1 MNEWTGVFLA
11 VMALSL
17 AIMAAIQ
24 IGLIIVGLRV
34 AKEVS
39 AATAKFHTEIQ
50 PLIAKANMVA
60 DKVNLVADDAARMTA
75 LATVQV
81 ERVDQFMAS
90 TATRLDSTLGII
102 QNVVSGPVGQGAAA
116 VSAFRAV
123 MSVIRDWK
131 SSRRRRHSHDDDDAL
146 FVG

>member
-1 MNEWTGVFLA
+1 MNEWAGVFLA
-11 VMALSL
+11 VMAVSL

-34 AKEVS
+34 AKQMS
-39 AATAKFHTEIQ
+39 AATSQLHEEIR
-50 PLIAKANMVA
+50 PLIQKAN
-60 DKVNLVADDAARMTA
+60 LIADDASRATA
-75 LATVQV
+75 LAVVQV

-90 TATRLDSTLGII
+90 TTARLDDTLGII
-102 QNVVSGPVGQGAAA
+102 QNVVTGPIGRGAAA

-123 MSVIRDWK
+123 MGAVRDWK
-131 SSRRRRHSHDDDDAL
+131 GAAARRRRQTHHEDDDAW

>member
-11 VMALSL
+11 VMAASL

-39 AATAKFHTEIQ
+39 ATTAKLHAEMQ

-81 ERVDQFMAS
+81 ERVDQLMA
-90 TATRLDSTLGII
+90 TAASRLDSTMGII
-102 QNVVSGPVGQGAAA
+102 QNVMSGPVGQGAAA
-116 VSAFRAV
+116 ISAFRAV
-123 MSVIRDWK
+123 MSVIRGWK
-131 SSRRRRHSHDDDDAL
+131 SSRQRRHSHDDDDAL